1 MQPDGYHTYYSE
13 LESASSTI
21 IEFNGVIG
29 EFYVTEISK
38 CSSGFCVE
46 SSEIGILEFTG
57 TGYILA
63 NGCHT
68 K

>member
-13 LESASSTI
+13 LKSASNT
-21 IEFNGVIG
+21 VINFSGIVG

-38 CSSGFCVE
+38 CSTGFCVE
-46 SSEIGILEFTG
+46 SYEIGILEFTE
-57 TGYILA
+57 TAYILI